1 MVGDDYRPMDVL
13 PTGISAA
20 VELGRQPGRGM
31 KRAGCVLIMLMT
43 MVSVGCAR
51 RDWVSD
57 TLTVVDVTGTW
68 ERSAQCK
75 VIGGLNDRI
84 VRMVLWQRG
93 TRVTGE
99 INALGGRLGGA
110 SKGRL
115 TARSSASAGRQART
129 KARLRLTGTT

>member
-1 MVGDDYRPMDVL
+1 
-13 PTGISAA
+13 
-20 VELGRQPGRGM
+20 M
-31 KRAGCVLIMLMT
+31 KRTGCVLVVLVT
-43 MVSVGCAR
+43 LASVGCAR

-99 INALGGRLGGA
+99 INALGGRLGGPIEGA
-110 SKGRL
+110 IDGEVFGFGFDGPTGPYKGEAAVNGDDMSGKVDGPGFPCTIALHRL
-115 TARSSASAGRQART
+115 GSDR
-129 KARLRLTGTT
+129 